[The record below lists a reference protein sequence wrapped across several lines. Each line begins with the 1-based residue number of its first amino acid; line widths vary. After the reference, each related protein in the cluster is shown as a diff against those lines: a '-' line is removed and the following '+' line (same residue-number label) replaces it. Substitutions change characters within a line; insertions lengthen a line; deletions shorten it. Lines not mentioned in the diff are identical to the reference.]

1 MLNSVVKG
9 RKIDDDSSMLLK
21 FNNGATGILLATQ
34 VAAGEENN
42 LNIRIYGEKG
52 GIEWKQEEPNTLLF
66 KWLDRPKEVVRGGWF
81 EYLSE
86 PAKLNTR
93 VPWGHPEGYFEAFAN
108 IYMAFGRAV
117 RDFKPGKKINPA
129 KYDFPDVED
138 GVRGMAFVE
147 TVIKSATSN
156 RKWTAFKY

>member
-1 MLNSVVKG
+1 
-9 RKIDDDSSMLLK
+9 
-21 FNNGATGILLATQ
+21 
-34 VAAGEENN
+34 
-42 LNIRIYGEKG
+42 
-52 GIEWKQEEPNTLLF
+52 
-66 KWLDRPKEVVRGGWF
+66 
-81 EYLSE
+81 
-86 PAKLNTR
+86 
-93 VPWGHPEGYFEAFAN
+93 
-108 IYMAFGRAV
+108 MAFGRAV